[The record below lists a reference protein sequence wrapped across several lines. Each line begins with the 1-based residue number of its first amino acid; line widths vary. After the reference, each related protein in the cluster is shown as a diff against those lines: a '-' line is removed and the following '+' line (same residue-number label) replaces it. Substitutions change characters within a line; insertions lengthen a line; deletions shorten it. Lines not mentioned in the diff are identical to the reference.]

1 MSTETY
7 NGWANRETWAA
18 ALHLSNDYNLDRYTR
33 DRAQTAYVCATVPDG
48 LGPENLPAMQRAA
61 IAEALEAI
69 ADTLQAIAL
78 GYIEPNGRFPREVA
92 RGFVIDVGSLWRV
105 EWRDIAEHYRAD
117 VAEGVAA

>member
-18 ALHLSNDYNLDRYTR
+18 ALHLSNDYNLDQYAR
-33 DRAQTAYVCATVPDG
+33 DRARTAYVCATVPAG
-48 LGPENLPAMQRAA
+48 MGPEHLPAMQRAA

-69 ADTLQAIAL
+69 ADTLQGIAL

-105 EWRDIAEHYRAD
+105 EWRDIADHYRAD
-117 VAEGVAA
+117 IAEAVAA